1 LNYIELIKELT
12 LIHCARG
19 PLRCDKCKKLEEEGK
34 KFCLIKAYSKAGKI
48 ARPMTR
54 ININNERVF
63 CEYVVEKVFIDENEA
78 KKYAINNGI
87 EIQ

>member
-1 LNYIELIKELT
+1 
-12 LIHCARG
+12 
-19 PLRCDKCKKLEEEGK
+19 
-34 KFCLIKAYSKAGKI
+34 
-48 ARPMTR
+48 MTR